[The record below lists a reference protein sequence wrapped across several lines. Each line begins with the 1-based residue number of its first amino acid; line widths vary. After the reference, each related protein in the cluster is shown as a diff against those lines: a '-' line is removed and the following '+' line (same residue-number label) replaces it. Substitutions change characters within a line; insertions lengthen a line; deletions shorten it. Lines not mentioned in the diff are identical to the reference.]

1 MASKNVISRKRPKKI
16 VFYFA
21 LLNDNKEA
29 FRKISLSEW
38 NKAILIGI
46 RGWAIPSFQCFN
58 TWLFDGHGDCASVC
72 QRGFA
77 YYYTTEPV
85 NA

>member
-1 MASKNVISRKRPKKI
+1 MASKNVISRKWAKRI

-46 RGWAIPSFQCFN
+46 RGWAIPSFQFFN
-58 TWLFDGHGDCASVC
+58 TWLFDGHEGIV
-72 QRGFA
+72 
-77 YYYTTEPV
+77 PV
-85 NA
+85 FVREDLRTITRQSL